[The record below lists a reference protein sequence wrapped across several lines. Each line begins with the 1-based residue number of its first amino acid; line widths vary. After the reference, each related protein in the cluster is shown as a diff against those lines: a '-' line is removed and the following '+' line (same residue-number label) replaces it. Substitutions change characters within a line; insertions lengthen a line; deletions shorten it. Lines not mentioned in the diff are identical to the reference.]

1 MPDPPG
7 AKDVSPG
14 HDPDDAGPA
23 VGSSPMLT
31 RAHVVVAAV
40 VTVVALVGTG
50 VVLLTAQPRTE
61 SVPLAAGTATPS
73 GRAAAAAAASPSGQL
88 STQTTVTSSGSPV
101 DSGPRQVVVHVAG
114 DVRKPGVVTLA
125 VGARVVD
132 AIDAAGGARRSA
144 DLSTVNLARPLVDGE
159 QVRVGLPPAVSPQ
172 PTLPEAE
179 PAGSAVVDLNAAGI
193 TDLQT
198 LPGIGPVLAERIV
211 SYRDQSGPFRS
222 VDQLREVSGIGPTM
236 MADLRDLVRV

>member
-1 MPDPPG
+1 
-7 AKDVSPG
+7 
-14 HDPDDAGPA
+14 
-23 VGSSPMLT
+23 MLT

-73 GRAAAAAAASPSGQL
+73 GRAAAAAAAAASPSGQL
-88 STQTTVTSSGSPV
+88 SAQTTVTSSGSPV
-101 DSGPRQVVVHVAG
+101 DSGPRHVVVHVAG

-125 VGARVVD
+125 AGARVVD

-159 QVRVGLPPAVSPQ
+159 QVRVGLPPAVSQQ